1 MIKSIIIHGKILVL
15 AVRGETYGVIV
26 GKHLCFALIT

>member
-1 MIKSIIIHGKILVL
+1 MIKLIIIHGKMLVL

-26 GKHLCFALIT
+26 GKHLCLL